1 MIDEDKLTLLAA
13 AADYDVCGDCGSR
26 RNNSPLRFIYN
37 ATVPGKGTVPL
48 FKVLLTN
55 QCVNDCVYCVNQ
67 AGRDT
72 PRSSFQP
79 DELARTFM
87 ALCEKK
93 LVMGLFLSSGI
104 KCDAS
109 RTMEAMLNATEIL
122 RNRYDFS
129 GYIHLKIMPGAPFN
143 CVEEGCK
150 LANRVS
156 VNIESPSPEYLA
168 KLTSKKNL
176 YTDIL
181 ERMRWV
187 KQIASKNDK
196 LIPSGQTTQFV
207 AGGAGESDLDLIRMT
222 DSLYRD
228 MGLKRVYYSAFSPV
242 VEGDI
247 EAVPPMRE
255 HRLYEAD
262 WLLRVYGFSFGEVE
276 LAVNRSGNLSLK
288 KNPKLVIAMRQP
300 WLYPFDINEANY
312 DALIRVPGI
321 GPIAAQRIIEARKD
335 HSINSIQPLKKM
347 RVLTGVAAPFIWF
360 RGMER
365 SGRQLSMFDETEEE
379 EKEPVRELATIA

>member
-1 MIDEDKLTLLAA
+1 MVSEDKLNLLAA

-37 ATVPGKGTVPL
+37 ASVPGKGTVPL

-67 AGRDT
+67 AGRDV

-79 DELARTFM
+79 DELAKTFM
-87 ALCEKK
+87 ALYDKK
-93 LVMGLFLSSGI
+93 LVIGLFLSSGI

-109 RTMEAMLNATEIL
+109 RTMEAMLNTTEIL
-122 RNRYDFS
+122 RHRYDFS
-129 GYIHLKIMPGAPFN
+129 GYIHLKIMPGAPFD
-143 CVEEGCK
+143 CVEESCK

-187 KQIASKNDK
+187 KQIASRNDK

-228 MGLKRVYYSAFSPV
+228 MGLRRVYYSAFTPV
-242 VEGDI
+242 IEGM
-247 EAVPPMRE
+247 EPVPLIRE
-255 HRLYEAD
+255 HRLYQAD
-262 WLLRVYGFSFGEVE
+262 WLMRVYGFSFNEVE
-276 LAVNRSGNLSLK
+276 LALNRAGNLPFT

-300 WLYPFDINEANY
+300 WLFPIDINQATY

-321 GPIAAQRIIEARKD
+321 GPIAANRIIEARKE
-335 HSINSIQPLKKM
+335 HSINSMQPLKKM

-360 RGMER
+360 KGMER
-365 SGRQLSMFDETEEE
+365 PGRQLSLFGEMDEEE
-379 EKEPVRELATIA
+379 EKPVNAKELVTA